1 MLRALL
7 RCEKARD
14 AVDEP
19 ELHLSKVRFAQKGER
34 APFGFW
40 SGLDL
45 VGVFLPSHS
54 CFACWRETRILIK
67 PDRRR
72 HWLFSGLVTFK
83 PRSAVLRHRN
93 CLTQASARSFVHYF
107 LLFTYGWPVKP
118 RWALTSARP
127 RVHKLKSATLFDWRC
142 RNWALGQQ
150 SRRVCYALKN
160 LVLIAFSFVDTV
172 GSYVINS
179 LQSECCVF
187 YMLPIW
193 LQKRIPLYPVIQVWC
208 RCALLTI
215 ESNKPS

>member
-1 MLRALL
+1 VPLQTYCADRADTHLFAFKIAERRDKLLLMLRALL

-107 LLFTYGWPVKP
+107 LLFTYG
-118 RWALTSARP
+118 
-127 RVHKLKSATLFDWRC
+127 
-142 RNWALGQQ
+142 
-150 SRRVCYALKN
+150 
-160 LVLIAFSFVDTV
+160 
-172 GSYVINS
+172 
-179 LQSECCVF
+179 
-187 YMLPIW
+187 
-193 LQKRIPLYPVIQVWC
+193 
-208 RCALLTI
+208 
-215 ESNKPS
+215 